1 MSFGDRLG
9 LAGLIVA
16 LLAIAA
22 FYLWPDKKWIGWPCL
37 ALAVILSL
45 AWVGFEF
52 QEQLGRFYG
61 GSPFGSTLIVGVAG
75 GVFTGILWW
84 FLATTTFSAV
94 TWDFDHVLGIA
105 GGGGQ
110 EAIITRF
117 QVHAKAA
124 HKIMAMHIRR
134 ITSSETGCR
143 PIFRQCYPRQSPR
156 VHIPAR
162 NPPEDGRAGP
172 AALHPAHLVR
182 TLMSDPGRSNVTR
195 RLEYQED
202 TPYFILLTR

>member
-61 GSPFGSTLIVGVAG
+61 
-75 GVFTGILWW
+75 
-84 FLATTTFSAV
+84 AV
-94 TWDFDHVLGIA
+94 PS
-105 GGGGQ
+105 
-110 EAIITRF
+110 EA
-117 QVHAKAA
+117 
-124 HKIMAMHIRR
+124 
-134 ITSSETGCR
+134 
-143 PIFRQCYPRQSPR
+143 
-156 VHIPAR
+156 
-162 NPPEDGRAGP
+162 
-172 AALHPAHLVR
+172 L
-182 TLMSDPGRSNVTR
+182 
-195 RLEYQED
+195 
-202 TPYFILLTR
+202 